1 MMDQVI
7 SLLEANEVNSF
18 QVANRI
24 IAKSIKGAPR
34 FDTPIWPGYNV
45 SITIQITDD
54 EKAATVVNLL
64 KAFNKENAGTDDEL
78 LTVCTWK
85 MESYFID

>member
-1 MMDQVI
+1 MMEQVI
-7 SLLEANEVNSF
+7 SLLEANDVKNF
-18 QVANRI
+18 QVADKI

-54 EKAATVVNLL
+54 EKAAKVVNLL

-78 LTVCTWK
+78 LTVCAWEL
-85 MESYFID
+85 ESYFID

>member
-1 MMDQVI
+1 MDQVI

-24 IAKSIKGAPR
+24 IAKSNKGAPR

-45 SITIQITDD
+45 SITIQITGD

-78 LTVCTWK
+78 LTVCAWE